1 MRQDKDNMDYD
12 SEISYDSLK
21 AIAAIIGFI
30 GLLISFSLL
39 CLNVA
44 EIRESLEKIESILEE
59 KNSI

>member
-1 MRQDKDNMDYD
+1 MDYD